1 MRRKSVFSRYLMV
14 LSVLLLAFVRVF
26 GLTRAQENS
35 QRMRTG
41 GEPEVVDAQDVREF
55 AVQAIEELRE
65 IL

>member
-1 MRRKSVFSRYLMV
+1 MV
-14 LSVLLLAFVRVF
+14 LSVLLLAFGLVF

-65 IL
+65 ML